1 MNKDNC
7 ENELI
12 TVIEMAEIL
21 KISRSK
27 AYSLIKQVD
36 FPIIRIG
43 KCVRIPRK
51 AMLQWLNI

>member
-1 MNKDNC
+1 MNKDNGD
-7 ENELI
+7 NELI

-27 AYSLIKQVD
+27 AYSLIKQVG

>member
-1 MNKDNC
+1 MNNL

-12 TVIEMAEIL
+12 TVPEMAKIL

-27 AYSLIKQVD
+27 AYDLIKQKD

-43 KCVRIPRK
+43 KCVRIK
-51 AMLQWLNI
+51 KNAILSWLNI

>member
-1 MNKDNC
+1 MNKL
-7 ENELI
+7 ENGNDLI
-12 TVIEMAEIL
+12 TVSEMAKIL

-43 KCVRIPRK
+43 KCVRISK
-51 AMLQWLNI
+51 NAMLQWLNI